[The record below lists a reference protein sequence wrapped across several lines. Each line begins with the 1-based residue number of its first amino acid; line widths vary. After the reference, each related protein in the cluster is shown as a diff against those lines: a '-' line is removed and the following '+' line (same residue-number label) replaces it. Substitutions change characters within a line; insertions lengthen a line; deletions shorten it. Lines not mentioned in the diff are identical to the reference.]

1 MAKTIIIS
9 EQQAKTLF
17 NNRIDEMTGDV
28 TFGRDIYSAANLAAL
43 KSIPNN
49 VFTNTKLENAY
60 DEWVVSEKDSTTK
73 EYGDFCNAMEYF
85 MDVTLNGIIQSIEN
99 KRGRKAVPF
108 HYLILDPQWMRLAI
122 QGADRLRDT
131 EGNEGK
137 NTGFRCLYTL
147 ILTIYQ
153 NPAVWND
160 YCFNPTFEKYRT
172 FVSSMVSQ
180 ALNLDIKYKQIM
192 PLKELKEINMFKAD
206 KSNENEKLWYNDDW
220 RINVQAGQENEITD
234 VDDFD

>member
-1 MAKTIIIS
+1 MGKTIIIN
-9 EQQAKTLF
+9 EEQAKKLLI
-17 NNRIDEMTGDV
+17 NRLDEMTGDV
-28 TFGRDIYSAANLAAL
+28 TFGRDIYSAKNLAAL
-43 KSIPNN
+43 KSIPNTA
-49 VFTNTKLENAY
+49 FLNTRLQNAY
-60 DEWVVSEKDSTTK
+60 DEWVVSEKNSTTT
-73 EYGDFCNAMEYF
+73 EYGNFCNAMEYF

-122 QGADRLRDT
+122 QGGDRLRDT

-153 NPAVWND
+153 NPSVWND
-160 YCFNPTFEKYRT
+160 YCFNPEMEKYRK
-172 FVSSMVSQ
+172 FVSSMVSE
-180 ALNLDIKYKQIM
+180 ALNLDMKYKQIM

-206 KSNENEKLWYNDDW
+206 KSNEHPERFYNDDW
-220 RINVQAGQENEITD
+220 RINVQMGQDD
-234 VDDFD
+234 VVAFEDDMD